1 MLKNTLAW
9 GVSALALTAA
19 SGAFAQAAKPAPPP
33 EDSLSEVI
41 VTGTRTLGL
50 KAIDSAAPV
59 QVLDAATLTRVGQP
73 DLIQALAQNVPSLQ
87 AQGFATD
94 AAQLS
99 LSYKL
104 RGLSPNSTLVLVNGK
119 RRHGTANIAV
129 IAGPYQGGA
138 APDLNFIPTN
148 SIERVEVLTDGAA
161 AQYGTDAIAGVVN
174 IITKKKSSG
183 GNIQIS
189 AGQYIS
195 GGGDTPDLT
204 ANIGFAP
211 LGEKSYLNLTYESK
225 FHGHSFQGTIDPRTY
240 NHGTF
245 QSNLSGAN
253 ANLVNNSNYPYNNR
267 VSGDALY
274 HLNVGTFDAG
284 YDFGAFE
291 AYAFGS
297 YGHKN
302 AQALENY
309 RLPSIAAS
317 VYPTGF
323 SPQILLEEDDYSGTV
338 GVKGMVFGWNADLST
353 TYGRD
358 LNTLSTSHTINAT
371 ALSTLGLK
379 PTKFYDG
386 KLIAGQ
392 WTSNLDL
399 TKDFAVGLA
408 TPLSV
413 AVGVEYREDT
423 YSISPGELY
432 SYATGGGQSYPGF
445 SAIVAGAHS
454 RDNVGLYADFAVS
467 PVTALK
473 LDGAVRFEHY
483 SDFGDTTVGKITARY
498 DFNSMAAVRGTISTG
513 FRAPT
518 LAESFYASVNVSP
531 SSASG
536 QFPPNSAGVASL
548 GFSPLKP
555 EKSDNLSFGA
565 VFHPLPRL
573 TATVDAYYIK
583 ISDRILGSGTIL
595 GVSNGVVVSPAVNA
609 ALAASGYTFPA
620 GVTTTGIN
628 LFSNG
633 IDTETV
639 GAEAVITY
647 NTDFG
652 RYGRVDWSLS
662 GMYNNTAVTRI
673 APTPA
678 AVAPQLLF
686 DKNAISTVE
695 DAPPKFKAIAGAVW
709 THGPLS
715 VTLRETLYGKASL
728 LTLGPDNVTY
738 FRNKVSMAALTDLE
752 VSLAL
757 PKGFRLTG
765 GANNLFNKYPN
776 KVDSGYAQALINF
789 NRQGGAVQ
797 YPQAFSPFG
806 YNGGYYYGKL
816 TYSF

>member
-1 MLKNTLAW
+1 MNKYLLAW
-9 GVSALALTAA
+9 GASALALGAG
-19 SGAFAQAAKPAPPP
+19 SSAFAQAAKVAAAP
-33 EDSLSEVI
+33 DSLSEVI
-41 VTGTRTLGL
+41 VTGTRTVGL

-59 QVLDAATLTRVGQP
+59 QVVDSVTLSRVGQP

-183 GNIQIS
+183 GNIQSS

-211 LGEKSYLNLTYESK
+211 LGPKSYLNLTYESK
-225 FHGHSFQGTIDPRTY
+225 FHGHSFRGTNDPRTY

-245 QSNLSGAN
+245 QSNLSGVN
-253 ANLVNNSNYPYNNR
+253 ANLVNYQYYPLNNR

-284 YDFGAFE
+284 YEFDKFE
-291 AYAFGS
+291 VYAFGS

-302 AQALENY
+302 AQARENY
-309 RLPSIAAS
+309 RLPSIATS

-323 SPQILLEEDDYSGTV
+323 SPQIVLSEDDYSGTI
-338 GVKGMVFGWNADLST
+338 GVKGMVLGWNADLST

-358 LNTLSTSHTINAT
+358 LDTLFTSHTINST
-371 ALSTLGLK
+371 ALSTLGLRQ
-379 PTKFYDG
+379 TKFYDG

-392 WTSNLDL
+392 WTNNLDL

-408 TPLSV
+408 TPLTV
-413 AVGVEYREDT
+413 AVGIEYREDT

-432 SYATGGGQSYPGF
+432 SYATGGAQSYPGF
-445 SAIVAGAHS
+445 SAIVAGPHS
-454 RDNVGLYADFAVS
+454 RDNVGLYADFAAS
-467 PVTALK
+467 PVAALK

-498 DFNSMAAVRGTISTG
+498 DFNDMVGVRGTISTG

-536 QFPPNSAGVASL
+536 QFPPNSSGVASL

-555 EKSDNLSFGA
+555 EKSDNFSFGA
-565 VFHPLPRL
+565 VFHPIPKL

-595 GVSNGVVVSPAVNA
+595 GISNGVVISPAVNA

-639 GAEAVITY
+639 GVETVITY
-647 NTDFG
+647 NTSLG
-652 RYGRVDWSLS
+652 NYGHIDWSLS
-662 GMYNNTAVTRI
+662 GAYNNTAVTRI
-673 APTPA
+673 AATPK

-728 LTLGPDNVTY
+728 QTLGPDNVTY
-738 FRNKVSMAALTDLE
+738 FVNKVSAALLTDLE

-757 PKGFRLTG
+757 PKGFRLTA
-765 GANNLFNKYPN
+765 GANNLFDKYPN
-776 KVDSGYAQALINF
+776 KLNAAYSQALINF